1 MEFLNGKKTYI
12 VAFVSI
18 LAAWV
23 GVWAGTVD
31 FATAWQMT
39 QTALLGATIRAGV
52 SSEASKAPGSKPEA

>member
-1 MEFLNGKKTYI
+1 MAYLEGKKTYI

-18 LAAWV
+18 VAAWV

-31 FATAWQMT
+31 FSTAWQMT

-52 SSEASKAPGSKPEA
+52 ASEAAKP